1 MGAKGHPLHNDRTTC
16 AFCNNE
22 ISDQRRK
29 ELANHF
35 DEETDKLRDRISKGI
50 KYLDKLLS
58 NSPLNI
64 SFDMTNYYQQYHPE
78 LSQLQTNLQNAFA
91 KQKSSIELLK
101 KSLEDKDK
109 KLFSELSIEH
119 PQDHSTRNQN
129 YP

>member
-1 MGAKGHPLHNDRTTC
+1 MNFEEQGKKIDELKNNPSLNSWAQIGHPLHNDRTTC

-58 NSPLNI
+58 NSPLN
-64 SFDMTNYYQQYHPE
+64 FVEPE
-78 LSQLQTNLQNAFA
+78 LFETHLV
-91 KQKSSIELLK
+91 
-101 KSLEDKDK
+101 SLIIKDS
-109 KLFSELSIEH
+109 LII
-119 PQDHSTRNQN
+119 
-129 YP
+129 